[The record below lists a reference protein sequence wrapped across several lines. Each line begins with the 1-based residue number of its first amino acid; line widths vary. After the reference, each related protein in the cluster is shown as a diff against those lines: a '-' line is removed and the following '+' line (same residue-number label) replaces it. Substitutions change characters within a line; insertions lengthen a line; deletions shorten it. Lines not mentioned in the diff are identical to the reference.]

1 LIVLLRTPEDKKT
14 SRKAWPASGCSRDL
28 KDYAKTKRFRI
39 PMPVMEDPSHIVP
52 VRVGDPVHC
61 KAVTDSLLNHYR
73 VYVLPINGPT
83 VPRGMERTRF
93 TPTPVHSDAQISDL
107 IAALKELWVACPV
120 GKGQYIRLAAE

>member
-1 LIVLLRTPEDKKT
+1 MSDCLPFSLVKGLMSEARL
-14 SRKAWPASGCSRDL
+14 PA
-28 KDYAKTKRFRI
+28 
-39 PMPVMEDPSHIVP
+39 MENQSHIVP

-61 KAVTDSLLNHYR
+61 KAVTDSLLNHYG

-120 GKGQYIRLAAE
+120 GKGQYIRFAAE